1 MPAGLKRYYG
11 KGHLH
16 FITFSCYRRLPL
28 LKSARARDI
37 FVQELSRVRDELGF
51 HLIGYVVMPE
61 HVHLLLSEPRQGSP
75 SAVLQEL
82 KQRVSRRLRKRRKP
96 SSTAQMQ
103 LPFED
108 RGEPPRAFWQARF
121 YDFNVY
127 SRGKEKEKLNYMHV
141 A

>member
-1 MPAGLKRYYG
+1 
-11 KGHLH
+11 
-16 FITFSCYRRLPL
+16 
-28 LKSARARDI
+28 
-37 FVQELSRVRDELGF
+37 
-51 HLIGYVVMPE
+51 
-61 HVHLLLSEPRQGSP
+61 
-75 SAVLQEL
+75 
-82 KQRVSRRLRKRRKP
+82 
-96 SSTAQMQ
+96 MQ